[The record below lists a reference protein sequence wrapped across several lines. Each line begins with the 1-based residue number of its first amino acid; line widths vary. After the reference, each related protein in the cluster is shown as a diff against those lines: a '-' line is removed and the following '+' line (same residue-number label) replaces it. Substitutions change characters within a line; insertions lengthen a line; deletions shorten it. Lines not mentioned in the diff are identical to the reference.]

1 MGNKFSISKVKT
13 SQIPVTLEAVCFSFW
28 GHLSV
33 LWMASPVHSFS
44 SFTWVSLYQ
53 TLCGFPPLRLQI
65 FLNCFSLNHNLPFST
80 TNDAFFFLTCSFCEH
95 WPIQGWISHCSQ
107 LDLSSF
113 CWLHAFKFCLLFLP
127 LFLFFF
133 CLFPGTVFL
142 HLSVSHP
149 SCSCQLPLILS
160 LLATSITLVRK
171 FAIILYFPF
180 QLFAL

>member
-1 MGNKFSISKVKT
+1 M
-13 SQIPVTLEAVCFSFW
+13 TLQAVFFSFW
-28 GHLSV
+28 SHLAVAS
-33 LWMASPVHSFS
+33 MASPVHSFS

-53 TLCGFPPLRLQI
+53 TLCGFPPSASKSFSI
-65 FLNCFSLNHNLPFST
+65 VFLWTTTCPFPPLMML
-80 TNDAFFFLTCSFCEH
+80 FFLTCSFCEH

-133 CLFPGTVFL
+133 SCLFPGTVFL

-160 LLATSITLVRK
+160 LLAKSITLVRK
-171 FAIILYFPF
+171 FPIILYFPF
-180 QLFAL
+180 QFFALYVISSILSLFQ